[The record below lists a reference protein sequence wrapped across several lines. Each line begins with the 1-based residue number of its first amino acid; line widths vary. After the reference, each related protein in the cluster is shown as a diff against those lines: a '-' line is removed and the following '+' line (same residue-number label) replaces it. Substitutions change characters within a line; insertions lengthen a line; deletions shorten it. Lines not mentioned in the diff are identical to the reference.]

1 MGVTIYRASGSQ
13 TYTYRQYTLQS
24 IPDIYTMYNSP
35 LPLDLLPNTAFPL
48 PSSSLLASPTIA
60 TSSKSR
66 STMRL
71 NYPEEID
78 LGTFIVER
86 WKQAG
91 VGHVFGVPGD
101 FNLGVSLHARPI
113 FFFRVAC
120 SRSSTPFADVCF
132 SSRYDSSSWII
143 SRKTPRSNGSAR
155 LAN

>member
-113 FFFRVAC
+113 FFFEWRVH
-120 SRSSTPFADVCF
+120 VLLL
-132 SSRYDSSSWII
+132 
-143 SRKTPRSNGSAR
+143 R
-155 LAN
+155 LLMSVFRPVMILVLGLYRGRPPDRMGRHG